1 MKEQF
6 DKKLAKKI
14 ADTFSRHEEPFDQ
27 KEWEKLSKVYFP
39 KTEKIFPW
47 KWIFISSGIAAAIL
61 VVFLLLPELPTDN
74 TNPQL
79 AISTQSSERDQ
90 ANPENEKAADAT
102 VQESQTEE
110 DANAITSKERRESK
124 KQEVVNALPDK
135 PAIPTREKLDPK
147 IDTPITSHY
156 ESQALAANQTL
167 AEKIEVSEDADKSK
181 AEKSEAMQ
189 QAFALTPTPL
199 LPDEP
204 SAAIAAVKKWLEEGN
219 EEKPEIKKE
228 KNIDP
233 FRLGVM
239 VAPQTISNAT
249 QTFNLGAGIMSEFAF
264 SKRLKLDVGVAYARQ
279 NINPESSGR
288 GDYIVAQSADYQQ
301 VRMSSMSS
309 NFITSSNR
317 LSFGQ
322 VEVPVNLKYRILEN
336 KSSGWYLMSGLSN
349 MMYINQQQITTYS
362 TANFGVAN
370 FGIAA
375 TPQVQTFES
384 VTTPSADQGSMNVGQ
399 LVNLGF
405 GFEQNLKN
413 GTFVYI
419 EPFYKFSLGSQTFAE
434 QQFSIGG
441 INLRMNFQIK
451 K

>member
-14 ADTFSRHEEPFDQ
+14 ADTFSQHEEPFDP

-61 VVFLLLPELPTDN
+61 VVFLLLPELPTDG

-79 AISTQSSERDQ
+79 AISTQRSERDQ
-90 ANPENEKAADAT
+90 ANPENEKAADST
-102 VQESQTEE
+102 VQESQTEV
-110 DANAITSKERRESK
+110 DASAITSKERRESK
-124 KQEVVNALPDK
+124 KQEVENVLPDK
-135 PAIPTREKLDPK
+135 QGIPTQEKSDPK
-147 IDTPITSHY
+147 IDTPITTHS
-156 ESQALAANQTL
+156 ESQALAA
-167 AEKIEVSEDADKSK
+167 KVEVSEDAVKIK
-181 AEKSEAMQ
+181 AENPESMQ

-219 EEKPEIKKE
+219 EIKPEIKKE
-228 KNIDP
+228 KNVDP

-239 VAPQTISNAT
+239 VAPQTISNTT

-264 SKRLKLDVGVAYARQ
+264 SKKLKLDVGVAYARQ
-279 NINPESSGR
+279 IINPESSGR
-288 GDYIVAQSADYQQ
+288 GDYFVAQSADFQQ
-301 VRMSSMSS
+301 VRMSSISN

-322 VEVPVNLKYRILEN
+322 VEIPVNLKYRILEN

-362 TANFGVAN
+362 TANFSIAN
-370 FGIAA
+370 FGVSA

-384 VTTPSADQGSMNVGQ
+384 VTTPSAEQGAVNVGQ

>member
-14 ADTFSRHEEPFDQ
+14 ADTFSQHEEPFDP
-27 KEWEKLSKVYFP
+27 KEWEKLAKVYFP

-61 VVFLLLPELPTDN
+61 VGFLLLPQPPSEVN
-74 TNPQL
+74 SPQL
-79 AISTQSSERDQ
+79 ADSSQSKVEGYTTPNNDRTEKLTVPDVEIGGEVDAITPKETLATQVQSSSDRSKFARQ
-90 ANPENEKAADAT
+90 G
-102 VQESQTEE
+102 S
-110 DANAITSKERRESK
+110 AIPDK
-124 KQEVVNALPDK
+124 ALPKNELTETLSKTNSSLASASKDVEE
-135 PAIPTREKLDPK
+135 ATQGLTEK
-147 IDTPITSHY
+147 T
-156 ESQALAANQTL
+156 QAVEPFTLAPQTL
-167 AEKIEVSEDADKSK
+167 LAEENK
-181 AEKSEAMQ
+181 
-189 QAFALTPTPL
+189 
-199 LPDEP
+199 
-204 SAAIAAVKKWLEEGN
+204 AAIAALQKWLEEGDA
-219 EEKPEIKKE
+219 EKADLKKE
-228 KNIDP
+228 KSTDP

-249 QTFNLGAGIMSEFAF
+249 QSLNLGAGIMSEFAF
-264 SKRLKLDVGVAYARQ
+264 SKRLKLDVGLAYARQ
-279 NINPESSGR
+279 TINPESPRR
-288 GDYIVAQSADYQQ
+288 GDYSVAQAADFQQ
-301 VRMSSMSS
+301 VRMSSISS
-309 NFITSSNR
+309 NFITSTNR

-322 VEVPVNLKYRILEN
+322 LEIPVNLKYRILEN

-349 MMYINQQQITTYS
+349 MMYINQQQITTFS

-370 FGIAA
+370 FGVSA

-384 VTTPSADQGSMNVGQ
+384 VTTPSADQGSINMGQ
-399 LVNLGF
+399 LLNLGF

-419 EPFYKFSLGSQTFAE
+419 EPFYKFSLGNQTFAE

-441 INLRMNFQIK
+441 INLRMNFQLK